1 MAPLLNTLIS
11 RIVFGE
17 TKKKKGDLPRPSSIA
32 FSEGD
37 FPGSY
42 HQHSY
47 SAVNS
52 PGQGTSPQHLHST
65 LRPFQTSPPPPASS
79 HSAVGGN
86 GQQPSSGTT
95 AEVMPDDGA
104 QQLSAAAGAVVR
116 DSEPIHGAVQSETKP
131 DSSGHHA
138 ESQARQLPH
147 ESSTGNSEQGIDGR
161 AGPRHLDSSQGN
173 RADSGVS
180 EARNGNDAA
189 TSGSYN
195 GGGLG
200 AEGSDREVLQ
210 DDGVLSEQGV
220 VEAETIVS
228 SRDDLASLVQGTNE
242 LIGQLVARN
251 S

>member
-42 HQHSY
+42 HQQCH

-52 PGQGTSPQHLHST
+52 PGRGSSPQHLHSISG
-65 LRPFQTSPPPPASS
+65 PFQTSPPPPASS
-79 HSAVGGN
+79 QSALDGN

-95 AEVMPDDGA
+95 AEDMLDDQA
-104 QQLSAAAGAVVR
+104 QQLSATAGADVR
-116 DSEPIHGAVQSETKP
+116 DSEQSHAAVQSETTH
-131 DSSGHHA
+131 DSRGHHA
-138 ESQARQLPH
+138 ESQAQRLPLG
-147 ESSTGNSEQGIDGR
+147 SSTGNSEQGIDSS
-161 AGPRHLDSSQGN
+161 AGPHHLDSSQGN
-173 RADSGVS
+173 RADSGLS
-180 EARNGNDAA
+180 EVRNGDDAA
-189 TSGSYN
+189 TYGSQT
-195 GGGLG
+195 GGGLK
-200 AEGSDREVLQ
+200 AEGGEPEVLQ
-210 DDGVLSEQGV
+210 DDGVISEQGV
-220 VEAETIVS
+220 IEAETMVS

>member
-42 HQHSY
+42 HQHSH

-52 PGQGTSPQHLHST
+52 PDRGSSPQHLHST
-65 LRPFQTSPPPPASS
+65 SGPFQTTPPPPASL
-79 HSAVGGN
+79 HSALNGN
-86 GQQPSSGTT
+86 GQQLPSGTT
-95 AEVMPDDGA
+95 AEDMLDDPA
-104 QQLSAAAGAVVR
+104 QQLSVTAGADVR
-116 DSEPIHGAVQSETKP
+116 DSEQIRAAVQSETKP
-131 DSSGHHA
+131 DSRGHHV
-138 ESQARQLPH
+138 ESQAQRLSH
-147 ESSTGNSEQGIDGR
+147 ESSTSNSEQGIDSR
-161 AGPRHLDSSQGN
+161 AGPHHLDSSQGN

-180 EARNGNDAA
+180 EVRNGNDAA
-189 TSGSYN
+189 TSGSHN

-200 AEGSDREVLQ
+200 AEGSDPEVLQ

-242 LIGQLVARN
+242 LIGQLVSRN
-251 S
+251 L